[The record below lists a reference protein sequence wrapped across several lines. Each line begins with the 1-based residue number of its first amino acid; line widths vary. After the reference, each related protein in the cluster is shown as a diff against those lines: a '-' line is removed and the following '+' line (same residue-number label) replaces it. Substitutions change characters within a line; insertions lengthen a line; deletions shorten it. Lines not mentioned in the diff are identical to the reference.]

1 MKQGKRHGSILVEF
15 ALILP
20 LFLMLVLGII
30 ETASLFQQFQVV
42 QYAAREGARLAAVG
56 ESAATV
62 TGAVTGILST
72 RSFAGTPTIVVS
84 EVPRSTYV
92 ESRVSVTVQLRTI
105 TPLGNFVPAAA
116 GSFLPTAVATF
127 RKEG

>member
-1 MKQGKRHGSILVEF
+1 MKQGKRRGSILVEF
-15 ALILP
+15 ALVLP
-20 LFLMLVLGII
+20 IFLVLVLGII

-56 ESAATV
+56 ETASTV
-62 TGAVTGILST
+62 TSTVTGILAT

-84 EVPRSTYV
+84 EIPRSTYV
-92 ESRVSVTVQLRTI
+92 ESQVSVSVQLQTI
-105 TPLGNFVPAAA
+105 TPLGNFVPAFA
-116 GSFLPTAVATF
+116 GSFSPTAVAKF

>member
-1 MKQGKRHGSILVEF
+1 MKQGKRRGSILVEF
-15 ALILP
+15 ALVLP
-20 LFLMLVLGII
+20 LFLVLILGII

-56 ESAATV
+56 ESSATV
-62 TGAVTGILST
+62 TSAVTGILAT
-72 RSFAGTPTIVVS
+72 RAFGGTPTIVVS
-84 EVPRSTYV
+84 EIAKTSYV
-92 ESRVSVTVQLRTI
+92 ESQVSVTVPLQTI
-105 TPLGNFVPAAA
+105 TPLGNFVPAFA